1 MQQAADMTGDKPETG
16 SHLSQLTRQA
26 RTYLGIAL
34 IMVMGL
40 LGREGVELCLSA
52 AHLSL
57 ETQSL
62 SQHERQTVRAA
73 ECSAA
78 ACEDISLGTTVLS
91 ETRQKSDDIPKTTA
105 SSFGGDVINTAAAV
119 NTVAVGHAFP
129 SPSPERDP
137 RLRGL
142 RTVVL
147 LN

>member
-1 MQQAADMTGDKPETG
+1 MQRTADIPGEKPDTG
-16 SHLSQLTRQA
+16 SHLSQLARRT

-34 IMVMGL
+34 ILVMGL
-40 LGREGVELCLSA
+40 LGREGVALCLSA

-57 ETQSL
+57 EPQSL

-91 ETRQKSDDIPKTTA
+91 ETRQKSGGIPKTTV

-142 RTVVL
+142 RTVIL

>member
-1 MQQAADMTGDKPETG
+1 MHRTADIPGEIPGTG
-16 SHLSQLTRQA
+16 SHLSQLARRTR
-26 RTYLGIAL
+26 TCLGIAL
-34 IMVMGL
+34 VLVLGL
-40 LGREGVELCLSA
+40 LGREGVALCLSA

-62 SQHERQTVRAA
+62 SQHEQQTVRAA

-91 ETRQKSDDIPKTTA
+91 ETRQKSGNIQKATA
-105 SSFGGDVINTAAAV
+105 SSFGGDIIYTAAAIH
-119 NTVAVGHAFP
+119 TVAVGHAFP